1 MPSRFS
7 STPVQRQSY
16 QPIRRPFH
24 SPTSSSRQANQAT
37 SPQGEMVTRRSLIS
51 ELIAL
56 NAGSK
61 NTSSANF
68 WKAAK
73 PLMVACELGWNMKKF
88 ESGATWA

>member
-1 MPSRFS
+1 
-7 STPVQRQSY
+7 
-16 QPIRRPFH
+16 
-24 SPTSSSRQANQAT
+24 
-37 SPQGEMVTRRSLIS
+37 MVTRRSLIS

-73 PLMVACELGWNMKKF
+73 PLMVACEFGWNMKKF